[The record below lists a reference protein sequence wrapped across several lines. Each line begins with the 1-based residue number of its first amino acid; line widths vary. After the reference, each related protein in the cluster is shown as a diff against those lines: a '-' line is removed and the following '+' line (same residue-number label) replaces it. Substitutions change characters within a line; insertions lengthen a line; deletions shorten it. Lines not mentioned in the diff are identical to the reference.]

1 MVKRTV
7 SQALQLIVRPV
18 FTTRELSVLRDGSLS
33 STSQSLSR
41 LENKELIRRLIRG
54 VWCTPSDPR
63 FSPFAVVP
71 FLVPGHRAYVS
82 FISAL
87 HLHGIIEQIPQVI
100 YAATTGHGRT
110 ITTDIATYSF
120 HQLKPEIF
128 CGFDWYGKHQDFLIA
143 APEKALVDSLYLS
156 SRKGQRFGVFPEL
169 SFSSSF
175 SFPGAR
181 KWAKRITDDRIRG
194 YVLKKLRNIKAR
206 D

>member
-1 MVKRTV
+1 VYPFRSKVLTFCP
-7 SQALQLIVRPV
+7 LFHFLFPV
-18 FTTRELSVLRDGSLS
+18 TAHMFLLS
-33 STSQSLSR
+33 
-41 LENKELIRRLIRG
+41 
-54 VWCTPSDPR
+54 PR
-63 FSPFAVVP
+63 
-71 FLVPGHRAYVS
+71 YI
-82 FISAL
+82 FI
-87 HLHGIIEQIPQVI
+87 GIIEQIPQVI

-120 HQLKPEIF
+120 HQLMPEIF
-128 CGFDWYGKHQDFLIA
+128 CGFDWYGNRQDFLVA

-175 SFPGAR
+175 SFPSAR

-194 YVLKKLRNIKAR
+194 YVLKKLRNIEAR